1 MKLYELAE
9 ISLQVTRN
17 ASRLTKIGHL
27 AECLRRLEPGEIPI
41 AVAYLCGELPQG
53 KIGIGW
59 SMLKDTLAGP
69 ASGSPAL
76 TLADTDAC
84 FETMRQTTGSGSSQ
98 RRVELFAA
106 LMTRTSETERD
117 FLQTP
122 RIG

>member
-76 TLADTDAC
+76 TLGRDRRLLRNRAADHGLRIEPAA
-84 FETMRQTTGSGSSQ
+84 ERAL
-98 RRVELFAA
+98 RRADGAGIGNRKGF
-106 LMTRTSETERD
+106 SP
-117 FLQTP
+117 TP
-122 RIG
+122 RTG